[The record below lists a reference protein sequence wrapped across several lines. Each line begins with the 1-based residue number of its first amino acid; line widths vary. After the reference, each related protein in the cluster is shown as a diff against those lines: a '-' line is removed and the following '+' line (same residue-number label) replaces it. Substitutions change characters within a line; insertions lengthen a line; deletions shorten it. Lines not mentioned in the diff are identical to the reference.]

1 MLRLLL
7 YEPALG
13 STTAMEE
20 KQMKNR
26 NARVELA
33 KQSSAHN
40 TRVKA
45 LCAVMGLASASLISA
60 AALAGG
66 TTATTSGGSGEV
78 TLIHAGDI
86 HGHLLPRPNLRSD
99 ALGYRGVSME
109 GGVARMYTVI
119 KALRALAT
127 KDGVN
132 RSLLLNTGDTLQG
145 SGEAL
150 FSRGQAMIDVLNNFG
165 FVAHAPG
172 NWDFLYGT
180 ARFEETFKGT
190 PATATTPAV
199 PPLANWNALGSNL
212 YYTNQFDDTA
222 VCGITSAYTSTDPV
236 TGVTTTVQR
245 PLKRVLPTYI
255 IKQVGN
261 VKVGIVGFTTA
272 RAIAAVGTSVTQ
284 NYQFTD
290 GKTEVPCF
298 VNKLRTVD
306 KVDVVV
312 MMSEMEM
319 SRDVQIAETLS
330 PAPDVILNS
339 DMHER
344 TTKPIDV
351 AHADGRHT
359 LIVEE
364 GQDGTVVGNLKLK
377 VKNGKIASWD
387 FKQIVVAEGI
397 PEDKTIAAKVAKTRA
412 PFVTGTFV
420 PGQTVTVGGNTTML
434 MRPVDETIA
443 FTEVDLHRSNFVDE
457 DMPGVVEGTSHD
469 LIADAMA
476 AIGQAQSASVRGFRY
491 GTHVPAGW
499 PITMND
505 IYHYIPVAAKLGRTN
520 KACGADLKF
529 AIEQSIGGTF
539 HPDPAQWTGGWM
551 FGYSGLN
558 MEVDACNGF
567 TGATPVNPAPLTF
580 ADRYRPWSTAR
591 GTNITVSGAPIDDLD
606 IYDNRA
612 TIGGVANP
620 TFQKCLANDGVPN
633 DGIDTPHDGYTVTGY
648 WFADDKTTINNCNPC
663 RGRTIQVVK
672 TDGSIVQ
679 VAGPGAPATLPASL
693 DVMDVSEAVV
703 KYLRDPV
710 SMGGLGGTVTEA
722 NLPIHRL
729 TVKRLPTINPPG
741 YDFKMI
747 QPVKGA
753 SAATCPAL

>member
-1 MLRLLL
+1 
-7 YEPALG
+7 
-13 STTAMEE
+13 
-20 KQMKNR
+20 MKYH
-26 NARVELA
+26 NARKGLA
-33 KQSSAHN
+33 QPSRARHTWIK
-40 TRVKA
+40 T
-45 LCAVMGLASASLISA
+45 LCAALGLASASLIST
-60 AALAGG
+60 AALGA
-66 TTATTSGGSGEV
+66 GGSGSV
-78 TLIHAGDI
+78 ILIHTGDI

-99 ALGYRGVSME
+99 AVGHSME
-109 GGVARMYTVI
+109 GGVARMYTAI
-119 KALRALAT
+119 QQIRASAID
-127 KDGVN
+127 KKGVDH
-132 RSLLLNTGDTLQG
+132 SLLINTGDTVQG

-150 FSRGQAMIDVLNNFG
+150 FSRGQAMIDVLNKFG

-172 NWDFLYGT
+172 NWDYLYGP

-190 PATATTPAV
+190 ATT

-222 VCGITSAYTSTDPV
+222 MCGVTGPYTSTDPV
-236 TGVTTTVQR
+236 TGLTTTVQR
-245 PLKRVLPTYI
+245 PLKRVLPTYM
-255 IKQVGN
+255 IKQVGGL
-261 VKVGIVGFTTA
+261 KIGILGMTTA
-272 RAIAAVGTSVTQ
+272 RAIAAVGTSVTK

-312 MMSEMEM
+312 MISELEM

-344 TTKPIDV
+344 TTAPIDV
-351 AHADGRHT
+351 AHADGSHT

-364 GQDGTVVGNLKLK
+364 GQDGTVIGKLKLE
-377 VKNGKIASWD
+377 VSNGKITEWD
-387 FKQIVVAEGI
+387 FNQRVVTDDIKENKA
-397 PEDKTIAAKVAKTRA
+397 IAAAVTKARA

-420 PGQTVTVGGNTTML
+420 PGQTVTVGGNTIML
-434 MRPVDETIA
+434 MRPVDEVIA
-443 FTEVDLHRSNFVDE
+443 YTQVGLHRSNFVDE

-491 GTHVPAGW
+491 GTHVPPGGG
-499 PITMND
+499 ITMED
-505 IYHYIPVAAKLGRTN
+505 IYHYIPIAAKLGRTN

-529 AIEQSIGGTF
+529 AVEQSIGGTF
-539 HPDPAQWTGGWM
+539 HPDPGQWTGGWM
-551 FGYSGLN
+551 FGYNGLT
-558 MEVDACNGF
+558 MDVDACDGF
-567 TGATPVNPAPLTF
+567 MGATPVNPTVLTF
-580 ADRYRPWSTAR
+580 ADPTRPWSTNR
-591 GTNITVSGAPIDDLD
+591 GSNIKVNGVAMDDHEL
-606 IYDNRA
+606 YDNRA

-620 TFQKCLANDGVPN
+620 TFQQCLPSNGSPAHG
-633 DGIDTPHDGYTVTGY
+633 GYEVTGY
-648 WFADDKTTINNCNPC
+648 WFADDPTTINNCNPC
-663 RGRTIQVVK
+663 RGRAIQVVK

-679 VAGPGAPATLPASL
+679 VAGPGVVAGTPLPNSL

-703 KYLRDPV
+703 KYLKGPKIN
-710 SMGGLGGTVTEA
+710 GLVTSS

-729 TVKRLPTINPPG
+729 TVKRLPTISPPG
-741 YDFKMI
+741 YNFKMI
-747 QPVKGA
+747 QPIKGA

>member
-1 MLRLLL
+1 
-7 YEPALG
+7 
-13 STTAMEE
+13 
-20 KQMKNR
+20 MKTN
-26 NARVELA
+26 
-33 KQSSAHN
+33 N
-40 TRVKA
+40 TREG
-45 LCAVMGLASASLISA
+45 LVMRSSPNGARFKTLYVAMGFAAASMIPA
-60 AALAGG
+60 AALAEDD
-66 TTATTSGGSGEV
+66 TPSPTLGGSGEV
-78 TLIHAGDI
+78 TLIQTGDI
-86 HGHLLPRPNLRSD
+86 HGHLMPRPNLRSD
-99 ALGYRGVSME
+99 ALGHSME
-109 GGVARMYTVI
+109 GGVARMYTLI
-119 KALRALAT
+119 KKLRKEAIEDHVDT
-127 KDGVN
+127 
-132 RSLLLNTGDTLQG
+132 SLLLNTGDTVQG

-150 FSRGQAMIDVLNNFG
+150 FSRGQAMIDVLNSFG

-172 NWDFLYGT
+172 NWDYLYGP
-180 ARFEETFKGT
+180 ARFEETFKGS
-190 PATATTPAV
+190 ATAA
-199 PPLANWNALGSNL
+199 PLANWNAMASNL
-212 YYTNQFDDTA
+212 YYTNQFDDSA
-222 VCGITSAYTSTDPV
+222 VCSVTATDPA
-236 TGVTTTVQR
+236 TGTVR
-245 PLKRVLPTYI
+245 PRKRVLPTYM
-255 IKQVGN
+255 IKQVGG
-261 VKVGIVGFTTA
+261 VKVGILGFTTA
-272 RAIAAVGTSVTQ
+272 RAIAAVGASVTA
-284 NYQFTD
+284 NYMFTD

-298 VNKLRTVD
+298 VNQLRTVD

-344 TTKPIDV
+344 TTAPIDV
-351 AHADGRHT
+351 AHADGSHT

-377 VKNGKIASWD
+377 VKNGKITEWD
-387 FKQIVVAEGI
+387 FKQYVVTDDI
-397 PEDKTIAAKVAKTRA
+397 KEDKAIAAKVAAARA

-443 FTEVDLHRSNFVDE
+443 FTEVGLHRSNFVDE

-476 AIGQAQSASVRGFRY
+476 AIGQAQSASIRGFRY

-499 PITMND
+499 PITMED
-505 IYHYIPVAAKLGRTN
+505 IYHYIPIASKLGRTN

-551 FGYSGLN
+551 FGYSGLK
-558 MEVDACNGF
+558 MDVDACNGF
-567 TGATPVNPAPLTF
+567 MGATPVNPTPLTF

-591 GTNITVSGAPIDDLD
+591 GTHITVGGAPIDDLD

-620 TFQKCLANDGVPN
+620 TFQSCLSGDGAN
-633 DGIDTPHDGYTVTGY
+633 TPHAGYSVTGY
-648 WFADDKTTINNCNPC
+648 WYADDKTTINNCNPC

-679 VAGPGAPATLPASL
+679 VAGPGAPATLPNSL
-693 DVMDVSEAVV
+693 DVMDISEAVV
-703 KYLRDPV
+703 KYLREN
-710 SMGGLGGTVTEA
+710 LGGTVTEA

-729 TVKRLPTINPPG
+729 NVKRLPTINPPG
-741 YDFKMI
+741 YDFPMI

-753 SAATCPAL
+753 SAATCPVL